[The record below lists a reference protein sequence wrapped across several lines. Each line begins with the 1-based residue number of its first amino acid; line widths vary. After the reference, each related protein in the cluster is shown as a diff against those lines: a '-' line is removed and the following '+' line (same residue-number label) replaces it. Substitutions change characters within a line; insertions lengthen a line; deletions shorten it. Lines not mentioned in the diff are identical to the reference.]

1 MVFLQF
7 NGTHGKPHGLDQVQL
22 QRLGL
27 GEGYRREEEIELL
40 LQLKQL
46 LQNKQEQV
54 LGIE

>member
-7 NGTHGKPHGLDQVQL
+7 SRTHGKLHGLDQVQL

-27 GEGYRREEEIELL
+27 GEGYLREEEIELL

>member
-7 NGTHGKPHGLDQVQL
+7 NGTHGKLHGLDQAQL
-22 QRLGL
+22 QRLVL
-27 GEGYRREEEIELL
+27 GEEYLREEEIELL
-40 LQLKQL
+40 LQLKQP